1 MGQGF
6 WNASTRSCWVEVPAL
21 GGGWYAGRMAQFRID
36 QATPGA
42 GTPGVSRHDLIAG
55 EVITLTA
62 TSPVGAGVTY
72 AWEILDKAGS
82 NAILSGATGI
92 SVVIG
97 DSSLITQPCSFRVRL
112 AATLNGVTTYT
123 TRLMSVVTASLGLRI
138 PLFGE
143 TAPFPNTLAVHDTDL
158 SEDNAVYA
166 DRAGLGVME
175 QNWRG
180 WGEWLYQLTLAV
192 DAGGGGGG
200 GGPPSGAAGGDLSGT
215 YPNPTVARV
224 NGRAFASTL
233 PTNGQVPVWS
243 TSNSR
248 YEPATLSTAP
258 SGSAG
263 GDLGGTYPNPSVV
276 ALRSRAITASAPAN
290 GAFMFWNNGATEFQF
305 AVPTATGSAGGDLS
319 GTYPDPVVAR
329 INGQPVNNTAP
340 VTGDA
345 LRWTGTAWATGPDPV
360 TNGFF
365 IFQPG
370 GTVAPGVYI
379 TWATLEA
386 AVNGQSGPR
395 IVYIDDTFG
404 PAEIDTA
411 TFAIDGWEIR
421 GYQGGTASLSVL
433 DNCTMTI
440 NNASS
445 FAEFHNIALTMGGAG
460 ASHAFVMSG
469 SFASFTLKFYNST
482 LDGID
487 GTKELIYVNLGA
499 GNGNLYLE
507 LHGSSVAGSYSV
519 LGNGT
524 FAQVSV
530 TLYGRAAVY
539 SPTCVNDGVSPCALA
554 VEVYSEEARFQVQAF
569 TGATSYAGTGRTDAL
584 AVSDTQLGTTEKLVG
599 SFYLKA
605 NTVLFAD
612 TRALIGGAT
621 IADSARLNIKLGPT
635 LIAYFEAATTTLTD
649 AVMLRPSDDANVD
662 ILVDTAGWYDVYVVA
677 VNAPE
682 TAVVRGLNLHMLS
695 LS

>member
-1 MGQGF
+1 
-6 WNASTRSCWVEVPAL
+6 
-21 GGGWYAGRMAQFRID
+21 MAQFRID

-82 NAILSGATGI
+82 NATLSGATGI
-92 SVVIG
+92 SVTIG
-97 DSSLITQPCSFRVRL
+97 NAGLVTQPCSFRVRM

-143 TAPFPNTLAVHDTDL
+143 TAPFPNTLAAHDTDL

-243 TSNSR
+243 ASNSR
-248 YEPATLSTAP
+248 YEPTTLSTAP

-276 ALRSRAITASAPAN
+276 ALRSRAITTSAPAN
-290 GAFMFWNNGATEFQF
+290 GAFMFWNNGASEFQF
-305 AVPTATGSAGGDLS
+305 AVPSVTTG
-319 GTYPDPVVAR
+319 
-329 INGQPVNNTAP
+329 
-340 VTGDA
+340 
-345 LRWTGTAWATGPDPV
+345 
-360 TNGFF
+360 F
-365 IFQPG
+365 IFRPG
-370 GTVAPGVYI
+370 GTPAPGVYT

-386 AVNGQSGPR
+386 AVNGQDGPR
-395 IVYIDDTFG
+395 IVYIDSVFG

-411 TFAIDGWEIR
+411 TFAIGGWEIR
-421 GYQGGTASLSVL
+421 GYQGGTTSLSVL

-539 SPTCVNDGVSPCALA
+539 SPTCINDGVSPCALA
-554 VEVYSEEARFQVQAF
+554 VEMYSEEARFQVQAF

-682 TAVVRGLNLHMLS
+682 TAVVRGLNLHILS